1 MARLAE
7 RQQAFAA
14 ALLDS
19 SLPAPVGL
27 LGPDGEPSTRRFN
40 VYRNNVFVGLTGALR
55 ASFPCT
61 ARLVGD
67 EFFMAMARVF
77 AADHPPGSPVLL
89 HYGAEFPD
97 FLASFP
103 PAGSLPYLA
112 DVARIERAATE
123 AYHARDEA
131 SLPPSALA
139 GVPPEQALFLRFRL
153 HPSVRL
159 LRSPFPAFTIWRMN
173 TADGTPKPV
182 DLAQCQDTLVLRP
195 DAEVDV
201 RQVLPA
207 SHDFVAALARGMTLA
222 QALETALAADAGF
235 DLSENLRELIQMGA
249 FAGFNLDAGE
259 NHHA

>member
-7 RQQAFAA
+7 RQKAFAA

-40 VYRNNVFVGLTGALR
+40 VYRNNVFIGLTNALR

-61 ARLVGD
+61 AKLVGD

-77 AADHPPGSPVLL
+77 AAAHPPESPVLL

-97 FLASFP
+97 FIASFP
-103 PAGSLPYLA
+103 PAASLPYLA
-112 DVARIERAATE
+112 DVARIERAGTE
-123 AYHARDEA
+123 AYHARDVA
-131 SLPPSALA
+131 SLLPSAFA

-159 LRSPFPAFTIWRMN
+159 LRSPFPAFMIWRMN
-173 TADGTPKPV
+173 AADGTPEPV
-182 DLAQCQDTLVLRP
+182 DLAESQDTLVLRP

-201 RQVLPA
+201 RQMLPA
-207 SHDFVAALARGMTLA
+207 SHDFMAALAQGMTLA
-222 QALETALAADAGF
+222 QALESALATDAEF

-249 FAGFNLDAGE
+249 FVGFNLGTGE
-259 NHHA
+259 SHHD